1 MVKQPNRGVIRLDDP
16 TSHGGFVT
24 QVSAQHS
31 TVDGKPVARVGDTCS
46 CPIPGHTACVIVEGN
61 GDHTIDGI
69 PVAYH
74 GHKTSC
80 GATLI
85 STAAAFRSA

>member
-1 MVKQPNRGVIRLDDP
+1 MKPQNRGVIRLDDS
-16 TSHGGFVT
+16 TSHGGLVT
-24 QVSAQHS
+24 QVSAQQS
-31 TVDGKPVARVGDTCS
+31 TVDGKPVARVGDMCS
-46 CPIPGHTACVIVEGN
+46 CPMPGHTVCVIVEGSA
-61 GDHTIDGI
+61 DHTIDGI

-85 STAAAFRSA
+85 STAAAFTSA